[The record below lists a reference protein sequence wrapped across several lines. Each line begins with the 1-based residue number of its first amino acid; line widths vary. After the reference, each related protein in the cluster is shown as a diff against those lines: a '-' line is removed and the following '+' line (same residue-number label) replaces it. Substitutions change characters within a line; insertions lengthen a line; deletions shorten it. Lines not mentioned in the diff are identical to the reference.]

1 MRKPFLLAALI
12 AAFASGIFLANKN
25 KDNQS
30 KLNEMQIENAEA
42 LTITELP
49 EVVIECSGTGE
60 GKCYKPDFT
69 RFVMCGERMVYECQ
83 YSGHQ
88 VDYCTTC

>member
-1 MRKPFLLAALI
+1 MSVI
-12 AAFASGIFLANKN
+12 SASVQMPKGENRMAN